1 MINVG
6 ESEID
11 QLNTLLKLYEAGK
24 DVKRTI
30 INLLDKKK
38 YGFVPDEQEAKA
50 IKRISESPRF
60 CRLKELIGN
69 HESLNLVR
77 VGIYIMELNDIGE
90 RQLINEIRN
99 RVNKRYGHRGMKIIN
114 LGSTG
119 TIFDVIDYLD
129 TLKLRKGYG
138 KEHII
143 LEFNKILDNWERI
156 TIFVKSEQDEKSLY
170 QNIQI
175 YMRLKHPIFF
185 VFAYG
190 TACSVA
196 MKTIADMNNA
206 RLITQKNHYLIWS
219 KPGKDRAGKLK
230 YAWNF
235 ELCPGGLSKF
245 EFY

>member
-6 ESEID
+6 ESEVD
-11 QLNTLLKLYEAGK
+11 QFNTLLKLYEVGK
-24 DVKRTI
+24 DVKQTI
-30 INLLDKKK
+30 IDLLDKKK
-38 YGFVPDEQEAKA
+38 YGFVPNAQEARA
-50 IKRISESPRF
+50 LKRINENPRF
-60 CRLKELIGN
+60 CRLKELTGK

-90 RQLINEIRN
+90 RQLINEIRD
-99 RVNKRYGHRGMKIIN
+99 RVNKRYGSRGMKIIN

-129 TLKLRKGYG
+129 TLKLRKGYN

-143 LEFNKILDNWERI
+143 SEFNKILDDWEKI
-156 TIFVKSEQDEKSLY
+156 TIFVKSGQDEKSLY
-170 QNIQI
+170 QNIQLQ
-175 YMRLKHPIFF
+175 MRLKHPIFF

-190 TACSVA
+190 KACSVA

-206 RLITQKNHYLIWS
+206 GLITQKNHYLFWS

-230 YAWNF
+230 YAWTF
-235 ELCPGGLSKF
+235 ELCLKGLSEF
-245 EFY
+245 ELY